1 MKLNLLP
8 TTVSTERKAKG
19 AVIGAVLI
27 AVAGIIGGV
36 LLTTVSRSNLQR
48 AQALEQQV
56 RPLAQAAVDTRALA
70 DKIISDSQGI
80 IRNSALAGAM
90 IGHSRKYPDL
100 YEKIL
105 PYVPP
110 FFRVTSISATPQ
122 GELSTVRIQGVLN
135 TYQQYAN
142 LMLALLRIPGVQ
154 TVGRNGYL
162 DRDLSVPNLTPTDQ
176 VGKPKRA
183 TDPVIPDDPLERL
196 AYYQAQASTQTYTGT
211 GNFGSPDQAL
221 RLNGPDSS
229 LVEVTLVMNANIQ
242 APDVSTT
249 LKSAGGGG
257 AAAATRPGGAGLAG
271 VPGGGMPAGAGM
283 PGVPGRPGGAPTRGG
298 AGGDEER

>member
-19 AVIGAVLI
+19 AVIGAALI
-27 AVAGIIGGV
+27 AVGGIIAGV
-36 LLTTVSRSNLQR
+36 LLTTVSRAS
-48 AQALEQQV
+48 LEQAKGLEQRI
-56 RPLAQAAVDTRALA
+56 RPFADQAVTTSAQA
-70 DKIISDSQGI
+70 DKIITDSQGVL
-80 IRNSALAGAM
+80 RNTALAGSM
-90 IGHSRKYPDL
+90 IQHSRKYPDL
-100 YEKIL
+100 YDKIL

-122 GELSTVRIQGVLN
+122 GEQSTVRIQGVLS

-162 DRDLSVPNLTPTDQ
+162 DRDLSVPQLTPEDQ
-176 VGKPKRA
+176 VGKPKRDS
-183 TDPVIPDDPLERL
+183 DPVIPDDPLLRL

-211 GNFGSPDQAL
+211 GNFGSADEVL
-221 RLNGPDSS
+221 RLAGPDSS
-229 LVEVTLVMNANIQ
+229 LVEVTMLMDVNLQ

-249 LKSAGGGG
+249 LKSAGGGAAPAAG
-257 AAAATRPGGAGLAG
+257 AAGGGLGRPAGIPGGPSAGVPRPGGAG
-271 VPGGGMPAGAGM
+271 GASS
-283 PGVPGRPGGAPTRGG
+283 RT
-298 AGGDEER
+298 GGDDD